1 MKMANKNLK
10 IKTKNRIIYTSI
22 PAPGTEKILKKLK
35 AIESRSMHGQMPIV
49 WKKAKNFNVYDI
61 AGNKFIDFTSTI
73 FVANIGHSNV
83 ELIKR
88 LKKTLNNNLLST
100 YSFANEIRTK
110 YLEKLLK
117 FAGNKFKKGF
127 LLSSGTEASEVV
139 LKLMKLYGLKKN
151 KKKLKVISINGNWHG
166 RTMGAQSLSSDKSQS
181 KWLSNKKD
189 VNFIDFPYPWILK
202 EQNISGADFAK
213 KQILKLQKNK
223 KLNFKSDVCGLIL
236 ETFQGWGA
244 LFYPKDFVKYL
255 SNFCKKNNIIFA
267 FDEMQSGFSRT
278 GKNFGFMHYGVEP
291 DLICCGKGMGGGL
304 PISGVI
310 GKKELLDLPDT
321 GSMSSTHSANPLV
334 CEAGNAVIDE
344 INKKNLNS
352 EVSRKGKILS
362 KELKRIK
369 IKNKNIIKHI
379 SSKGLIA
386 AIIFNKNNKKINKFI
401 THIVFKCMQKGVLF
415 IDTKKAAIK
424 IGPPLVITD
433 SAILEGIKVLENTIA
448 ETRKLYEI

>member
-1 MKMANKNLK
+1 MSLTKSLK
-10 IKTKNRIIYTSI
+10 INTKNRNIKTLI

-35 AIESRSMHGQMPIV
+35 LIESRSMHGQMPIV
-49 WKKAKNFNVYDI
+49 WKKAKDFNIYDM

-73 FVANIGHSNV
+73 FVANIGHSNS

-88 LKKTLNNNLLST
+88 LKKTLDNNLIST

-110 YLEKLLK
+110 YLKKLLK
-117 FAGNKFKKGF
+117 FGGNKFKKAF

-151 KKKLKVISINGNWHG
+151 KKKLSVISINGNWHG
-166 RTMGAQSLSSDKSQS
+166 RTMGAQSLSSDKTQSQ
-181 KWLSNKKD
+181 WLSNKKD
-189 VNFIDFPYPWILK
+189 VYFIDFPYPWILK
-202 EQNISGADFAK
+202 KHKISGAEFAK
-213 KQILKLQKNK
+213 SQILKLK
-223 KLNFKSDVCGLIL
+223 KKKINFKKDICGLIL

-278 GKNFGFMHYGVEP
+278 GKNFGFMHYGVQP

-304 PISGVI
+304 PVSGVL
-310 GKKELLDLPDT
+310 GRKDLLDLPET

-334 CEAGNAVIDE
+334 CEAGNAVLDE
-344 INKKNLNS
+344 IKKKKLNS
-352 EVSRKGKILS
+352 EVYRKGKILS
-362 KELKRIK
+362 KILKRIQ
-369 IKNKNIIKHI
+369 KNNNEIIKYV

-386 AIIFNKNNKKINKFI
+386 AIIFNDQNKKINKLI
-401 THIVFKCMQKGVLF
+401 SHIVFSCMQKGVLL
-415 IDTKKAAIK
+415 IDTKKGAIK
-424 IGPPLVITD
+424 IGPPLVISD
-433 SAILEGIKVLENTIA
+433 SAILEGMKVLEITIN